1 MNELSQRLNLHEWI
15 ILCGVIACFSRLML
29 TLTLML
35 MLMLTPHASHSGSY
49 SGSRSLAATAT
60 AGGASAGLVLEGD
73 LGTLVMQPGL
83 ARLVSHRLRWP
94 CFKLAT
100 LRIPDRT
107 IPKPHNVGVD
117 PRPCRVD
124 LSWNL

>member
-1 MNELSQRLNLHEWI
+1 MRCNSLL
-15 ILCGVIACFSRLML
+15 L
-29 TLTLML
+29 TLDAHAHAHAHAHFHA
-35 MLMLTPHASHSGSY
+35 HASHSGSY
-49 SGSRSLAATAT
+49 SGSRSLAAAAT